1 MGLDLP
7 FKHTRNSPGSVS
19 IAGFFSIKVNLFIFT
34 VPTEPPK
41 NLKLQA
47 TQPSQMYV
55 KWDNIAYN
63 DFNGIPLGYLIKY
76 KHYHEPNYHEVKVLY
91 GASDI
96 TLYDLK
102 GYRIYVVIVYGYTAV
117 GIGPGISLPARTL
130 EGGMYH
136 CVCLVVSI
144 LKHRNNNNV

>member
-1 MGLDLP
+1 MFQLQHFLH
-7 FKHTRNSPGSVS
+7 KSEL
-19 IAGFFSIKVNLFIFT
+19 VNFT

-55 KWDNIAYN
+55 KWDNMAYN

-91 GASDI
+91 GASDV

-102 GYRIYVVIVYGYTAV
+102 GYHIYVVIVYGYTAV
-117 GIGPGISLPARTL
+117 GSGPGISLPARTL
-130 EGGMYH
+130 EGGTYYI
-136 CVCLVVSI
+136 VCLIVSI
-144 LKHRNNNNV
+144 SKTQE